1 MVYCGKDCQKAHW
14 PEHKILCNAIKHEI
28 EQKTP
33 KTKDTSSGFFVSHQD
48 AKVISLVGRG
58 CAIKARLNEKVVRT
72 LWDTGAQVFMI
83 STSFIREHF
92 PNVLIRDVGD
102 LLDGDLNLTAANG
115 SDIPYRGCVELDL
128 QIGDSEH
135 VLSVRFLVTD
145 EKVGVPLV
153 VFNVIE
159 HLIKFNKLNG
169 DEIAA
174 AFVRINAYDS
184 TALVNLVNSA
194 NHDELC
200 VVKTCKKDVVV
211 PRGQSVK
218 LNCRVNAGPLDKRTP
233 VLFESDENPTWPSG
247 LQVSNT
253 LLTANVGKSSRFK

>member
-1 MVYCGKDCQKAHW
+1 
-14 PEHKILCNAIKHEI
+14 
-28 EQKTP
+28 
-33 KTKDTSSGFFVSHQD
+33 
-48 AKVISLVGRG
+48 
-58 CAIKARLNEKVVRT
+58 
-72 LWDTGAQVFMI
+72 
-83 STSFIREHF
+83 
-92 PNVLIRDVGD
+92 
-102 LLDGDLNLTAANG
+102 
-115 SDIPYRGCVELDL
+115 VELDL

-135 VLSVRFLVTD
+135 VLSVPFLVTD

-153 VFNVIE
+153 GFNVIE
-159 HLIKFNKLNG
+159 YLIKFNKLNG
-169 DEIAA
+169 DELA
-174 AFVRINAYDS
+174 VRINACDA

-218 LNCRVNAGPLDKRTP
+218 LSCRVNTSPLDKRTP

-253 LLTANVGKSSRFK
+253 LLTENVGKSSRVEIEVDNTTKHDITLIKEQDSFF